1 MTLKAYAVALVL
13 CLVGCDTSKDGASG
27 ESESDAKSGSSSTTL
42 WVNAYFTK
50 KGGLLVWSYVYE
62 NSAFKGALP
71 KKYDSGGEVFSSK
84 EACSKWK
91 KVKQIHAEKYEKRC
105 LPLNELPE
113 AYLKFGKGD
122 IYTE

>member
-27 ESESDAKSGSSSTTL
+27 ESESEAKSGSSSTKL
-42 WVNAYFTK
+42 WVNAYFEK
-50 KGGLLVWSYVYE
+50 KSGQLVWDSNWRRGDIME
-62 NSAFKGALP
+62 H
-71 KKYDSGGEVFSSK
+71 DSGGEVFTSK

-91 KVKQIHAEKYEKRC
+91 KVHKDDAERYEKRC

-113 AYLKFGKGD
+113 AYLKFGKTYID
-122 IYTE
+122 TE